1 MADSILSK
9 NISYL
14 LENKK
19 ISAEKLLKLTGHTS
33 PGLISMWKNGE
44 RTIMTPDLIK
54 IANYL
59 GYTIDQLVNH
69 DISKTKDSS
78 DELDNLYKKAKP
90 YLTDDDKETI
100 KFILNK
106 RINEK

>member
-14 LENKK
+14 LESKE
-19 ISAEKLLKLTGHTS
+19 ISVEKLLKITGHRS

-44 RTIMTPDLIK
+44 RIVTTPDLIK
-54 IANYL
+54 IANHL
-59 GYTIDQLVNH
+59 SYTIDQLVNQ
-69 DISKTKDSS
+69 DISKIKDNS
-78 DELDNLYKKAKP
+78 DELESLYKIAKSF
-90 YLTDDDKETI
+90 LTDDDKETI

-106 RINEK
+106 RIREN